1 MNEVARRIESSY
13 NSDDN
18 KIQINIGNS
27 GIKLLEKRKKHYISW
42 CGGNHIKEVSYS
54 ERWDVWYGKTL
65 DDV

>member
-42 CGGNHIKEVSYS
+42 CG
-54 ERWDVWYGKTL
+54 
-65 DDV
+65 

>member
-27 GIKLLEKRKKHYISW
+27 GIKLLEKGRNI
-42 CGGNHIKEVSYS
+42 I
-54 ERWDVWYGKTL
+54 
-65 DDV
+65 